1 MIVFDWTLLFWISG
15 LLLALIWLVPA
26 LQLALHSS
34 EVADLTEPE
43 WNPPQGSPLPRLT
56 IVVPARNEE
65 AEIEAALRSLLQL
78 NYPRY
83 QIVAVNDRST
93 DQTGAIMERLAAG
106 PEAQGK
112 LRVLHVRDLPSGWL
126 GKVHAMWLG
135 SQINA
140 TQRNADAAQA
150 NAAKGKVTHGTAIQA
165 TANDWLLFTDA
176 DCVFHPDSLR
186 RAVYY
191 ADKTAT
197 DHLVLFPTAHMKTLG
212 ERMMIGF
219 PQVMSSFAMRPW
231 KVRNP
236 KARDHIG
243 VGAFN
248 LIRRSAYDAI
258 GTYEALRLEVVDD
271 LKLGETIKKA
281 GLGQDVVFGRDLVS
295 LRWAVGAAGVVANL
309 EKNLFAF
316 LKFRV
321 SLVLAVCALTFFLCV
336 CPFLGIFFAP
346 GWAKAAFAA
355 RRCPDR
361 PCLHALRTSHGN
373 LSTAFSH
380 LSHCRAR
387 ICVAALRSAFLA
399 LRDGAITWRGT
410 KYSLEELKKRR

>member
-1 MIVFDWTLLFWISG
+1 MIVFDWTLLYWITG
-15 LLLALIWLVPA
+15 LLLALIWFVPA
-26 LQLALHSS
+26 LQLAMHFSD
-34 EVADLTEPE
+34 VADLTQPE
-43 WNPPQGSPLPRLT
+43 WNPPQDSPLPSLT

-83 QIVAVNDRST
+83 QVVAVNDRST
-93 DQTGAIMERLAAG
+93 DKTGAIMERLAAE
-106 PEAQGK
+106 PASDGK
-112 LRVLHVRDLPSGWL
+112 LRVIHVRDLPSGWL

-135 SQINA
+135 SQTSA
-140 TQRNADAAQA
+140 TQQ
-150 NAAKGKVTHGTAIQA
+150 TSSE
-165 TANDWLLFTDA
+165 WLLFTDA
-176 DCVFHPDSLR
+176 DCVFHPNTLR
-186 RAVYY
+186 RAIHY
-191 ADKTAT
+191 ATKTET

-212 ERMMIGF
+212 ESMMIGF

-231 KVRNP
+231 KVRDP

-248 LIRRSAYDAI
+248 LIRRSAYEAI
-258 GTYEALRLEVVDD
+258 GTYEKLRLEVVDD
-271 LKLGETIKKA
+271 LKLGESIKKA
-281 GLGQDVVFGRDLVS
+281 GLRQDVVFGRDLVS

-316 LKFRV
+316 LLFRI

-336 CPFLGIFFAP
+336 CPFLGVFLAP

-355 RRCPDR
+355 AVAMIALVYALSGRLMGTSALLFLTCP
-361 PCLHALRTSHGN
+361 
-373 LSTAFSH
+373 
-380 LSHCRAR
+380 
-387 ICVAALRSAFLA
+387 IAALVFEFATLQSAFLA

-410 KYSLEELKKRR
+410 KYSLAELKKKG

>member
-1 MIVFDWTLLFWISG
+1 MIVFDWALLFWTSG

-34 EVADLTEPE
+34 EVADLTQPE
-43 WNPPQGSPLPRLT
+43 WNPAQDTALPSLT

-78 NYPRY
+78 NYPQY

-93 DQTGAIMERLAAG
+93 DQTGAIMERLAAE
-106 PEAQGK
+106 PAAQGK
-112 LRVLHVRDLPSGWL
+112 LCVIHVRDLPSGWL

-135 SQINA
+135 SQEN
-140 TQRNADAAQA
+140 AAQW
-150 NAAKGKVTHGTAIQA
+150 NAAQGNAAQQSSSE
-165 TANDWLLFTDA
+165 WLLFTDA

-186 RAVYY
+186 RAMHY
-191 ADKTAT
+191 ATKTAT

-231 KVRNP
+231 KVRDP
-236 KARDHIG
+236 KARDYIG

-248 LIRRSAYDAI
+248 LISRSAYDAI

-281 GLGQDVVFGRDLVS
+281 GLHQDVVFGRDLVS

-316 LKFRV
+316 LQFRI

-336 CPFLGIFFAP
+336 CPFLGILLVP
-346 GWAKAAFAA
+346 GWAKAAFAVA
-355 RRCPDR
+355 VVLIALVYTLSGRLMGTSPLLFLTCP
-361 PCLHALRTSHGN
+361 
-373 LSTAFSH
+373 
-380 LSHCRAR
+380 
-387 ICVAALRSAFLA
+387 IAALVFEFAALQSAFLA

-410 KYSLEELKKRR
+410 KYSLDELRKKR

>member
-1 MIVFDWTLLFWISG
+1 MFDWTLLYWITG
-15 LLLALIWLVPA
+15 LLLTLIWLVPA
-26 LQLALHSS
+26 FQLALHFSD
-34 EVADLTEPE
+34 VADLTQPE
-43 WNPPQGSPLPRLT
+43 WNPPQDSPLPSLT

-83 QIVAVNDRST
+83 QVVAVNDRST
-93 DQTGAIMERLAAG
+93 DQTGAIMERLATEPAS
-106 PEAQGK
+106 AGK
-112 LRVLHVRDLPSGWL
+112 LRVLHVCDLPSGWL

-135 SQINA
+135 SQESA
-140 TQRNADAAQA
+140 TQQ
-150 NAAKGKVTHGTAIQA
+150 TSS
-165 TANDWLLFTDA
+165 DWLLFTDA

-186 RAVYY
+186 RAMHY
-191 ADKTAT
+191 ATKTST

-212 ERMMIGF
+212 ESMMIGF

-231 KVRNP
+231 KVRDP

-248 LIRRSAYDAI
+248 LLRRTAYDAI

-271 LKLGETIKKA
+271 LTLGETIKKA
-281 GLGQDVVFGRDLVS
+281 GLRQDVVFGRDLVS

-316 LKFRV
+316 LQFRI
-321 SLVLAVCALTFFLCV
+321 SLVLAVCAVTFFLCV
-336 CPFLGIFFAP
+336 CPFLGLFLAS
-346 GWAKAAFAA
+346 GWAKAGFAA
-355 RRCPDR
+355 AVALIALVYTLSGRLMGTSALLFLTCP
-361 PCLHALRTSHGN
+361 
-373 LSTAFSH
+373 
-380 LSHCRAR
+380 
-387 ICVAALRSAFLA
+387 IAALVFEFAALQSAFLA

-410 KYSLEELKKRR
+410 KYSLAELKKK

>member
-1 MIVFDWTLLFWISG
+1 MIVFDWTLVFWISG
-15 LLLALIWLVPA
+15 LLLAVIWMVPA

-34 EVADLTEPE
+34 EVADLTLPE
-43 WNPPQGSPLPRLT
+43 WNPPQDTALPSLS

-78 NYPRY
+78 NYPQY

-93 DQTGAIMERLAAG
+93 DQTGAIMERLAVEPA
-106 PEAQGK
+106 AQSK
-112 LRVLHVRDLPSGWL
+112 LRVIHVRDLPSGWL

-135 SQINA
+135 SQKNA
-140 TQRNADAAQA
+140 AQKNAAQEDAAQES
-150 NAAKGKVTHGTAIQA
+150 QS
-165 TANDWLLFTDA
+165 DWLLFTDA

-186 RAVYY
+186 RAIHY
-191 ADKTAT
+191 ATKTAT
-197 DHLVLFPTAHMKTLG
+197 DHLVLFPTAHMKTIG

-231 KVRNP
+231 KVRDP
-236 KARDHIG
+236 KAHDHIG

-248 LIRRSAYDAI
+248 LIRRSAYEAI
-258 GTYEALRLEVVDD
+258 GTYKALRLEVVDD
-271 LKLGETIKKA
+271 LTLGETIKKA
-281 GLGQDVVFGRDLVS
+281 GLRQDVVFGRDLVS

-316 LKFRV
+316 LKFRI
-321 SLVLAVCALTFFLCV
+321 SLVLAVCVLTFFLCV
-336 CPFLGIFFAP
+336 CPFLGVFLAP

-355 RRCPDR
+355 AVALIALVYTLSGRLMGTHPLLFLTCP
-361 PCLHALRTSHGN
+361 
-373 LSTAFSH
+373 
-380 LSHCRAR
+380 
-387 ICVAALRSAFLA
+387 IAALVFEFAALQSAFLA

-410 KYSLEELKKRR
+410 KYSLEELRKKS

>member
-15 LLLALIWLVPA
+15 LLLTLIWLVPA

-34 EVADLTEPE
+34 EVADLTQPE
-43 WNPPQGSPLPRLT
+43 WNPPQDSPLPWLT

-78 NYPRY
+78 KYAQY

-112 LRVLHVRDLPSGWL
+112 LRVIHVRDLPSGWL

-135 SQINA
+135 SQINGSQINGSQIS
-140 TQRNADAAQA
+140 TTHRNAAQA
-150 NAAKGKVTHGTAIQA
+150 NAEQQTSS
-165 TANDWLLFTDA
+165 DWLLFTDA

-186 RAVYY
+186 RALHY
-191 ADKTAT
+191 ASKTST

-231 KVRNP
+231 KVRDP

-281 GLGQDVVFGRDLVS
+281 GLRQDVVFGRDLVS

-316 LKFRV
+316 LQFRI

-336 CPFLGIFFAP
+336 CPFLGILLAH
-346 GWAKAAFAA
+346 GWTKAAFAA
-355 RRCPDR
+355 AVALIALVYTLSGRLMGTSPLLFLTCP
-361 PCLHALRTSHGN
+361 
-373 LSTAFSH
+373 
-380 LSHCRAR
+380 
-387 ICVAALRSAFLA
+387 IAALVFEFAALQSAFLA

-410 KYSLEELKKRR
+410 KYSLAELKKKR